1 MRLTT
6 AIAIVI
12 LVFVGPGAVPIA
24 AQDVYVGHGLAMHG
38 DLKYGPGFTHF
49 DYANPDA
56 PKGGEVRLYTI
67 GSYDSLNPYIL
78 NGQSAAGIGY
88 LFETLMT
95 NSSDDFLATSIKSE
109 TRCMRYPPCRWM
121 VNNFS

>member
-6 AIAIVI
+6 VLALVLLAISA
-12 LVFVGPGAVPIA
+12 PAV
-24 AQDVYVGHGLAMHG
+24 AQDVYTRHGVAMHG
-38 DLKYGPGFTHF
+38 DLKYGPDFTHF
-49 DYANPDA
+49 DYVNPDA

-78 NGQSAAGIGY
+78 KGQAAAGIGY

-95 NSSDDFLATSIKSE
+95 GS
-109 TRCMRYPPCRWM
+109 
-121 VNNFS
+121 